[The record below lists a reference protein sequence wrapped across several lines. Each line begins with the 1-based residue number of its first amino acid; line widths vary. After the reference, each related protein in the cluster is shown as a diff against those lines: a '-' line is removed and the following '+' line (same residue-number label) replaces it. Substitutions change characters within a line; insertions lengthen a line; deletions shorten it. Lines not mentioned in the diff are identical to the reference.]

1 MDANWECWN
10 RNAGSYDR
18 DNVKGNDEV
27 YGKLESLLGRYLTR
41 DMEVLELASGSGNL
55 AIALASS
62 VSSWRGVD
70 YSDEMVDESNN
81 IHIPNAVFETGDVQE
96 LRFTDSSFDAVV
108 FINALQV
115 IPNPMKSLKEA
126 RRVLK
131 KDGLLLC
138 SAILSTTAE
147 EASPVCHHWDGRDVL
162 GLVDEAGFLALDYHI
177 IISSDEC
184 IIFVKAE
191 RM

>member
-1 MDANWECWN
+1 MDANWEYWN

-18 DNVKGNDEV
+18 DNVQGNDEV

-70 YSDEMVDESNN
+70 YSDEMVEEANN
-81 IHIPNAVFETGDVQE
+81 LHIPNAVFETGDVQE
-96 LRFTDSSFDAVV
+96 LRFSDLSFDAVV

-115 IPNPMKSLKEA
+115 IPNPLMSLNEA

-131 KDGLLLC
+131 KDGVLLC
-138 SAILSTTAE
+138 
-147 EASPVCHHWDGRDVL
+147 
-162 GLVDEAGFLALDYHI
+162 HI
-177 IISSDEC
+177 NN
-184 IIFVKAE
+184 
-191 RM
+191 RG